1 VESRYLTVLYYL
13 CDSAACPQGDLPW
26 SSIEISA
33 SPEVVDASFLMS
45 ISHMYKIKYYIAKRS
60 ASRLTTHNSQELL
73 QLHTHHMQNF
83 PQKVPDFFASVV
95 LSLKHAT
102 VSYFC

>member
-1 VESRYLTVLYYL
+1 MESRYLTVLYYL

-45 ISHMYKIKYYIAKRS
+45 ISHVCMY
-60 ASRLTTHNSQELL
+60 
-73 QLHTHHMQNF
+73 
-83 PQKVPDFFASVV
+83 V
-95 LSLKHAT
+95 LYVILCGSIL
-102 VSYFC
+102 SSSS